1 MSFNVLASMEDFT
14 VVSEYEPE
22 KQNATAYQSE
32 DELERE
38 FISRLQLQG
47 YEYLKIHEEKDLIN
61 NLRKQLEKLNNISF
75 TDNEQQ
81 EIVVNI
87 DSKTYN
93 VYTVRHKSY
102 KTGRDIKKTAEN
114 TIKLAP
120 GQHNVSVLLN
130 GNEVYSHKVFLSTGE
145 TKIIEL

>member
-1 MSFNVLASMEDFT
+1 MRMFIFTAALSVLLTGCGVGTYSVQSGTED
-14 VVSEYEPE
+14 
-22 KQNATAYQSE
+22 AAY
-32 DELERE
+32 
-38 FISRLQLQG
+38 
-47 YEYLKIHEEKDLIN
+47 
-61 NLRKQLEKLNNISF
+61 ISF

-114 TIKLAP
+114 TLKLAP